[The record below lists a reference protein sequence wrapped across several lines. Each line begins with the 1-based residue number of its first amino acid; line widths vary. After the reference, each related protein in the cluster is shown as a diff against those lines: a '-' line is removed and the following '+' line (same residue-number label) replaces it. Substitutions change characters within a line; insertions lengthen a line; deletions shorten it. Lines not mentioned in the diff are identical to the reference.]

1 MKNIR
6 EFESW
11 RAEEIAKVFLLNS
24 GLVTLVPEYGNKYD
38 FLAISKKS
46 PDKKIAIEIKPTRHS
61 KDDIKKASA
70 RAKKQFSKFRL
81 PVLLMYINQDKENGY
96 FEVLQENGLE
106 KNEIQPLQPEKFKK
120 ELYELIR

>member
-6 EFESW
+6 EFETW

-46 PDKKIAIEIKPTRHS
+46 PDKKVAVEVKATKYS
-61 KDDIKKASA
+61 KDDIKRVFTKT
-70 RAKKQFSKFRL
+70 KEQFSKSEL
-81 PVLLMYINQDKENGY
+81 PVLLMYINYDKENGY
-96 FEVLQENGLE
+96 FEVLEENGVR
-106 KNEIQPLQPEKFKK
+106 KKEIQPLQTEKLTR
-120 ELYELIR
+120 ELSELIK